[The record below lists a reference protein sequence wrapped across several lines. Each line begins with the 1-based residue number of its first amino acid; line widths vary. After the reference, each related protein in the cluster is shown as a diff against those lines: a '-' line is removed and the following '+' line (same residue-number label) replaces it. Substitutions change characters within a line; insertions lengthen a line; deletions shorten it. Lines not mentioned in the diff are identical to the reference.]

1 MIQFGSLFQNGI
13 QQIAK
18 GRYISVCKSLHNK
31 ITVRKALNMA
41 IDEEMERDSKVFLM
55 GEEVAFSGGTYGVS
69 KGLLEKYG
77 DKRVIDTPISE
88 IGYTGI
94 GSGAAFYGLR
104 PIIEFMTMNFA
115 LQAID
120 HIVNSSGKTFYMS
133 GGKIANPI
141 VFRGPNGAAAGVGAQ
156 HSQCFA
162 AWYSHVPCLKVV
174 VPWSAEDAKGLL
186 KAAIRD
192 PDPVIVLED
201 EILYGESFP
210 MSAHALANDFVIPI
224 GQAKVERTGDH
235 VTIATYGKAVGTAL
249 KAAEELALSS
259 GISAEVINLRT
270 IRPLDFETVAESVAK
285 TNRLVTVEQ
294 GWPQS
299 GVGSEICARIVES
312 PLFDYL
318 DSPVIRVTG
327 ADVPMPYTK
336 ELEKHAIPQPED
348 VFLAVKKLFEH

>member
-18 GRYISVCKSLHNK
+18 ERYISVCKSLHNK

-133 GGKIANPI
+133 GGKVSLKSVQSSISI
-141 VFRGPNGAAAGVGAQ
+141 VII
-156 HSQCFA
+156 
-162 AWYSHVPCLKVV
+162 Y
-174 VPWSAEDAKGLL
+174 
-186 KAAIRD
+186 
-192 PDPVIVLED
+192 
-201 EILYGESFP
+201 
-210 MSAHALANDFVIPI
+210 
-224 GQAKVERTGDH
+224 
-235 VTIATYGKAVGTAL
+235 
-249 KAAEELALSS
+249 
-259 GISAEVINLRT
+259 
-270 IRPLDFETVAESVAK
+270 
-285 TNRLVTVEQ
+285 
-294 GWPQS
+294 
-299 GVGSEICARIVES
+299 
-312 PLFDYL
+312 
-318 DSPVIRVTG
+318 
-327 ADVPMPYTK
+327 
-336 ELEKHAIPQPED
+336 
-348 VFLAVKKLFEH
+348 